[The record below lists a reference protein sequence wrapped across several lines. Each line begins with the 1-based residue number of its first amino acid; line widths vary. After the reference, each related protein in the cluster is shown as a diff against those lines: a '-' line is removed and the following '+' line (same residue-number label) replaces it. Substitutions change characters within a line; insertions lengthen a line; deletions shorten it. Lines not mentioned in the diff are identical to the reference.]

1 MRRFFIFAIVLHL
14 AAAAGP
20 SLLFAAEI
28 LDRIVARIEGD
39 IITLSEVRELGA
51 FQQLSGRESPRGD
64 DALLGELIEQWM
76 VANDA
81 TAARYPLPAPAE
93 VDRQVAALEP
103 RAGTREEFESRLAA
117 VGLTRKALRR
127 QVEREIYFG
136 RYLDYKFR
144 PTVQIEPEAIE
155 RYYRESLLPQLASR
169 GEAAPPLDKVSDQVR
184 ELLLQQEISRRTEE
198 WLRQT
203 RIQVRVEILKPQEA
217 GAPPQ
222 KPAQNP
228 QPGPASH
235 PSPAPG
241 DAQ

>member
-1 MRRFFIFAIVLHL
+1 MRRFAIFVIALLLV
-14 AAAAGP
+14 AAAGGP
-20 SLLFAAEI
+20 PLFAGEI

-51 FQQLSGRESPRGD
+51 FQQLSGRDSAPGD
-64 DALLGELIEQWM
+64 DALLRELIEQWI

-81 TAARYPLPAPAE
+81 AAARFPLPAPAE
-93 VDRQVAALEP
+93 VDRQVAALEQ
-103 RAGTREEFESRLAA
+103 RAGTRDALESRLMA
-117 VGLTRKALRR
+117 VRLASKALRR
-127 QVEREIYFG
+127 QVEREIYLG

-155 RYYRESLLPQLASR
+155 RYYRELLLPQLATR
-169 GEAAPPLDKVSDQVR
+169 GETAPPLEKVSDQIR

-203 RIQVRVEILKPQEA
+203 RAQIHVEILKPQNA
-217 GAPPQ
+217 DAPPQ
-222 KPAQNP
+222 KPA
-228 QPGPASH
+228 
-235 PSPAPG
+235 PG